1 MGLIKAGMGAL
12 GGTLADQWKEFFYCD
27 SLDKDVLMV
36 KGQKRTSRRSSNN
49 GEDNI
54 ITNGS
59 GIAVADGQCMLI
71 VEQGRVVE
79 VCAEPG
85 EFTFDA
91 STEPS
96 VFTGNF
102 GDSLA
107 ETFQTVAKRFTY
119 GGDTG
124 KDQRVYYINTKELGE
139 ILYGTA
145 TPIPFRVV
153 VSEERG
159 YKLSVNLRCNG
170 SFTCRICDPL
180 LFYTNVC
187 SNVSTQYDA
196 SEIAPRLKSELMNAL
211 QPALATLSANKVQYY
226 EIPAHTLEISDAL
239 NEQLSNVWRK
249 KRGIEVFSFNINS
262 LSIPE
267 EQQKKITEWE
277 ENAMTTDPTTAAAR
291 LVGGQIDAMKTAAGN
306 TAGAMT
312 GFMGMGMAGGMMGQP
327 MDATMYQ
334 QQMQQNMMNQQAAQA
349 APQQAAPAAA
359 PTQAAPENGWTC
371 ACGTTNTGKFCANCG
386 QPKPEPKPA
395 ADSWKCSC
403 GTENTGKFCANCGS
417 PKPEQPVG
425 WTCSCGAV
433 NKGKFC
439 AECGKPKPA
448 GTPKYKCDKCGWEPE
463 DPAHPPKFCPQCGDP
478 FDENDRA

>member
-107 ETFQTVAKRFTY
+107 ATFQTVAKRFTY

-226 EIPAHTLEISDAL
+226 EIPAHTLEISEAL

-277 ENAMTTDPTTAAAR
+277 ENAMTTEVSRSTPPGKTAGSAAACT
-291 LVGGQIDAMKTAAGN
+291 V
-306 TAGAMT
+306 
-312 GFMGMGMAGGMMGQP
+312 
-327 MDATMYQ
+327 
-334 QQMQQNMMNQQAAQA
+334 
-349 APQQAAPAAA
+349 
-359 PTQAAPENGWTC
+359 
-371 ACGTTNTGKFCANCG
+371 TGKFCPECG
-386 QPKPEPKPA
+386 NKSQAKPA
-395 ADSWKCSC
+395 ADSW
-403 GTENTGKFCANCGS
+403 
-417 PKPEQPVG
+417 
-425 WTCSCGAV
+425 TCSCVSPSGRFCQECGKPRPAASRELDLQLRRAV

-439 AECGKPKPA
+439 SGAAGKPA
-448 GTPKYKCDKCGWEPE
+448 GTRTRGY
-463 DPAHPPKFCPQCGDP
+463 F
-478 FDENDRA
+478 

>member
-107 ETFQTVAKRFTY
+107 ETFLTVAKRFTY

-226 EIPAHTLEISDAL
+226 EIPAHTLEISEAL
-239 NEQLSNVWRK
+239 NEQLSSVWRK

-312 GFMGMGMAGGMMGQP
+312 GFMGMGMAAGAGGMGGMSAQNLFAMGQ
-327 MDATMYQ
+327 
-334 QQMQQNMMNQQAAQA
+334 QARPDSVD
-349 APQQAAPAAA
+349 APQQVSRPQPAAA
-359 PTQAAPENGWTC
+359 PVGSWQC
-371 ACGTTNTGKFCANCG
+371 SCGATVTGKFCPECG
-386 QPKPEPKPA
+386 SKKPEPKPA
-395 ADSWKCSC
+395 ADSW
-403 GTENTGKFCANCGS
+403 
-417 PKPEQPVG
+417 Q
-425 WTCSCGAV
+425 CSCGAV

-439 AECGKPKPA
+439 SECGKPKPA
-448 GTPKYKCDKCGWEPE
+448 GTPKYKCDKCGWEPA
-463 DPAHPPKFCPQCGDP
+463 DPAHPPKFCPECGDP
-478 FDENDRA
+478 FDDSDLT

>member
-1 MGLIKAGMGAL
+1 MGLIKAGVNAL
-12 GGTLADQWKEFFYCD
+12 GSTLADQWKEFFYCD
-27 SLDKDVLMV
+27 ALDQDVLMV
-36 KGQKRTSRRSSNN
+36 KGQKRTSRRSANH
-49 GEDNI
+49 GQDNI
-54 ITNGS
+54 ISNGS

-71 VEQGRVVE
+71 VEQGKVVE

-85 EFTFDA
+85 QFTYDA
-91 STEPS
+91 SIEPS

-170 SFTCRICDPL
+170 SFTYRICDPL

-187 SNVSTQYDA
+187 SNVSNQYDA
-196 SEIAPRLKSELMNAL
+196 SELAPRLKSELMNAL
-211 QPALATLSANKVQYY
+211 QPALATLSANGVQYY
-226 EIPAHTLEISDAL
+226 QIPAHTLELSEAL
-239 NEQLSNVWRK
+239 NQQLSGIWRK

-291 LVGGQIDAMKTAAGN
+291 LVGGQIDAMKAAAGN
-306 TAGAMT
+306 TAGAMS
-312 GFMGMGMAGGMMGQP
+312 GFMGMGMAAGGMGAMNAQNLYAMGQQP
-327 MDATMYQ
+327 
-334 QQMQQNMMNQQAAQA
+334 A
-349 APQQAAPAAA
+349 APQQAPVANSW
-359 PTQAAPENGWTC
+359 QC
-371 ACGTTNTGKFCANCG
+371 SCGATATGKFCPECG
-386 QPKPEPKPA
+386 SPRPA
-395 ADSWKCSC
+395 ADSW
-403 GTENTGKFCANCGS
+403 
-417 PKPEQPVG
+417 
-425 WTCSCGAV
+425 TCRCGAV

-439 AECGKPKPA
+439 SECGQPRPAAPKSR
-448 GTPKYKCDKCGWEPE
+448 CSKCGWEPE
-463 DPAHPPKFCPQCGDP
+463 DPAHPPKFCPECGTP
-478 FDENDRA
+478 FNGQ